1 MTSPSIFYSFL
12 LATFLGSA
20 FHFWKGGRGGRY
32 LLILILSWIG
42 FYLGHLLGSSWDIQ
56 FLMIGPIFG
65 GFGALGSLVFIFLGN
80 WISQLDQS

>member
-1 MTSPSIFYSFL
+1 M
-12 LATFLGSA
+12 
-20 FHFWKGGRGGRY
+20 
-32 LLILILSWIG
+32 LILIMSWIG